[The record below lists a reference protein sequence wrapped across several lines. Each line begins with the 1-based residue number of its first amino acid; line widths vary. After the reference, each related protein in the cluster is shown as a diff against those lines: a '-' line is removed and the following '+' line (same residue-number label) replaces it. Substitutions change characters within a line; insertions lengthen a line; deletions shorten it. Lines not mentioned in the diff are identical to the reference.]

1 MRLPAARIVLALA
14 GLLAFVVGLVANFP
28 ATLAL
33 AWFAPDELRAWGV
46 AGSIWDG
53 RAASIA
59 AGPVSLGQTRWQ
71 ARMSA
76 FLVLRPTWHIEA
88 DRGDGF
94 LNGTVSVSLLADRQ
108 RFRDLEAALD
118 LDSLPPALSPDG
130 TSGQLSL
137 QFAELVLAD
146 GWPARA
152 TGRAGLAQLH
162 LPGVQFEL
170 GPFEIVFPEND
181 DFPVAAVRSL
191 GGPLS
196 VEGQL
201 ALPGPERWSLDL
213 VLAPGEGAPRE
224 LAQGLQF
231 VGEEIPGGRRRLVLT
246 GGD

>member
-1 MRLPAARIVLALA
+1 MRRPAARVLLAAA
-14 GLLAFVVGLVANFP
+14 GLVAFAVGLVANFP

-33 AWFAPDELRAWGV
+33 AWFAPDEVRAWGV
-46 AGSIWDG
+46 EGSVWAG

-59 AGPVSLGQTRWQ
+59 AGPVSLGQTRWG
-71 ARMSA
+71 ARLPA
-76 FLVLRPTWHIEA
+76 FLVLRPTWGVEA

-94 LNGTVSVSLLADRQ
+94 LNGTVSIALFSDRQ

-118 LDSLPPALSPDG
+118 LDSLPPSLSPDG

-137 QFAELVLAD
+137 QFTELVLAD
-146 GWPARA
+146 GWPAIA
-152 TGRAGLAQLH
+152 TGRAGLARLH

-181 DFPVAAVRSL
+181 GFPVAAVRSL

-196 VEGQL
+196 VDGQL

-213 VLAPGEGAPRE
+213 VLAPGEDAPRD
-224 LAQGLQF
+224 LVQGLQF
-231 VGEEIPGGRRRLVLT
+231 VGEEIPGGRRRLVLS
-246 GGD
+246 GGN